1 MDRPSD
7 KDALTAA
14 WRALAGDKDRDGWNT
29 IHLTSGAPCLILA
42 GRHFPGNE
50 EAILVGFRS
59 TNIPTS
65 EHLPQGKGFSVR
77 KIEPRLVDETH
88 AWISLVRQA
97 SGSQEIFLMMADDV
111 VSTLSMG
118 SQASEAELLSIFLSR
133 IRAWQSFM
141 QRDTDAV
148 LGPASEVGL
157 IGELELIR
165 ALFEKTVPTS
175 LALEAWRGPDDGL
188 QDFVF
193 GTGAIEVKTTLSVGE
208 FPAIIGCLD
217 QIDDTLVRPLFLA
230 GIRLRLADTGVTL
243 PDEVSTIRHMLQ
255 SEEASLGAFNNLLI
269 RAGYLDSVSTR
280 YTRRFQYVSMRIL
293 VIDETFPKLTHS
305 KVSSEIRDARYILDL
320 DKINGTDVSLQLA
333 LQQLGVT

>member
-1 MDRPSD
+1 MDQPSD

-14 WRALAGDKDRDGWNT
+14 WRALASDRDRGGWNT
-29 IHLTSGAPCLILA
+29 IHLTSGAPCPVLA

-59 TNIPTS
+59 AAIPTS

-77 KIEPRLVDETH
+77 KVESHLVDETH
-88 AWISLVRQA
+88 VWISLVRQS

-111 VSTLSMG
+111 ISTLSVR
-118 SQASEAELLSIFLSR
+118 SQASELELLSIFLGR

-148 LGPASEVGL
+148 LGPSAEVGL

-165 ALFEKTVPTS
+165 ALLEKPVPAS
-175 LALEAWRGPDDGL
+175 LVLEAWRGPDEGL

-193 GTGAIEVKTTLSVGE
+193 GTGAIEVKATVTEGE

-217 QIDDTLVRPLFLA
+217 QLDETLVRPLFLA
-230 GIRLRLADTGVTL
+230 GIRLRLSDSGATL
-243 PDEVSTIRHMLQ
+243 PDEVAALRNVLK
-255 SEEASLGAFNNLLI
+255 SEETALGTFNNLLI
-269 RAGYLDSVSTR
+269 RAGYLDSMCTR
-280 YTRRFQYVSMRIL
+280 YTRRFQSVAMKIL
-293 VIDETFPKLTHS
+293 AVDGTFPKLTHS
-305 KVSSEIRDARYILDL
+305 KVSHEIRDARYIIDLDL
-320 DKINGTDVSLQLA
+320 IDGPDVSLQVA
-333 LQQLGVT
+333 LQQLGVN

>member
-1 MDRPSD
+1 MDQPSD

-14 WRALAGDKDRDGWNT
+14 WRALAGDKDRGGWNT
-29 IHLTSGAPCLILA
+29 IHLTLGAPCPVLA

-59 TNIPTS
+59 AAIPTS

-77 KIEPRLVDETH
+77 KVESRLVDETH
-88 AWISLVRQA
+88 AWISLVRQS

-111 VSTLSMG
+111 ISTLSIR
-118 SQASEAELLSIFLSR
+118 SQASEPELLSIFLGR

-148 LGPASEVGL
+148 LGPAAEVGL

-165 ALFEKTVPTS
+165 VLLENPVPAS
-175 LALEAWRGPDDGL
+175 LVLEAWRGPDEGL

-193 GTGAIEVKTTLSVGE
+193 GTGAIEVKTTLAVGE

-217 QIDDTLVRPLFLA
+217 QLDERLVRPLFLA
-230 GIRLRLADTGVTL
+230 GIRMRLSDSGATL
-243 PDEVSTIRHMLQ
+243 PDEVAKLRNILK
-255 SEEASLGAFNNLLI
+255 SEGAALGTLNNLLI
-269 RAGYLDSVSTR
+269 RAGYLDSMSTR
-280 YTRRFQYVSMRIL
+280 YTRRFQSVAMKML
-293 VIDETFPKLTHS
+293 AIDETFPKLTHS
-305 KVSSEIRDARYILDL
+305 NVNPEIRDARYIIDLDL
-320 DKINGTDVSLQLA
+320 IDGSDVSLQVA
-333 LQQLGVT
+333 LQQLGVN